1 LLPALKQSFEGH
13 KLKRRLQSGN
23 NYVLMA
29 GERGKEFGPVSKGVE
44 NHKWDIIKCPSF
56 VCNMW
61 KLGGQHYG

>member
-1 LLPALKQSFEGH
+1 
-13 KLKRRLQSGN
+13 
-23 NYVLMA
+23 
-29 GERGKEFGPVSKGVE
+29 VSKGVE